1 MNNDKFRD
9 AFVKLGSE
17 WQLTDEIFKLLEEFT
32 CRLYVSRTDIV
43 DVNEIRYELF
53 RVKDGNVESSQLP
66 PCQDCLHLHAVRA
79 NYQAAIW
86 HRSLQAD
93 HQAPSPL
100 GNKGWTLS
108 DNGELMIKLG

>member
-9 AFVKLGSE
+9 AFVKLASE

-86 HRSLQAD
+86 H
-93 HQAPSPL
+93 
-100 GNKGWTLS
+100 S
-108 DNGELMIKLG
+108 DNGELMIKLGMTGEPAAGRVSCKCKKS